1 MNATRLLAAF
11 AAAVLISGTASAGG
25 WEMAMFA
32 DAEQRDERSARR
44 DERADDLYD
53 EGTDAIDE
61 GQWEQAL
68 KHFGKVAE
76 LKTSRTDG
84 ALYWMAYALNK
95 LGRRAEALKT
105 IDLLK
110 TSYASSQWIDD
121 ANALAIEVRRSRGE
135 QVSPENLSDEELK
148 VIAINS
154 LMHTNPE
161 RAFPLL
167 EKIVK
172 GTGSSKK
179 VKKQALFVLSQ
190 SSSPKAQALLVD
202 IAKGAANPELQREA
216 VNYLGVS
223 GKRQV
228 LGQLYGSV
236 TDQRV
241 REEILNAMMVAG
253 DRASVLAAAKSEQD
267 PRLRRKAVQL
277 LGVMG
282 ARADLSAMYGT
293 ESAREVKKEILNA
306 LFVAGDVDRMTEL
319 AKAEPDS
326 SLRRDA
332 IQFLGLM
339 GKRTAPTLL
348 QLYATGDERIKDA
361 VLDGLFVQGNAR
373 ALIDLSKKETDKRMK
388 RRILEKLSVM
398 GNEEALEYMLEI
410 LKED

>member
-1 MNATRLLAAF
+1 MNVKRIAAAF
-11 AAAVLISGTASAGG
+11 AVAALMSGPASASA

-32 DAEQRDERSARR
+32 DADEKSERR
-44 DERADDLYD
+44 AERTERADDLYD

-61 GQWEQAL
+61 GEWERAL
-68 KHFGKVAE
+68 KNFGKVAE

-95 LGRRAEALKT
+95 LGRRSEALKT
-105 IDLLK
+105 IDVLK
-110 TSYASSQWIDD
+110 SNYGNSQWFDD
-121 ANALAIEVRRSRGE
+121 AKALEIEVRQGGGE
-135 QVSPENLSDEELK
+135 RVSPESLNDDELK
-148 VIAINS
+148 VIAVNS

-167 EKIVK
+167 EKIIK
-172 GTGSSKK
+172 GPSSKK
-179 VKKQALFVLSQ
+179 IKKQALFVLSQ
-190 SSSPKAQALLVD
+190 SSSPKAQGLLVD
-202 IAKGAANPELQREA
+202 IAKGSANPELQREA

-223 GKRQV
+223 GKRQI

-236 TDQRV
+236 ADTRV
-241 REEILNAMMVAG
+241 KEEILNAMMIAG
-253 DRASVLAAAKSEQD
+253 DRSNVLAAAKSEQD

-282 ARADLSAMYGT
+282 ARADLTAMYNA
-293 ESAREVKKEILNA
+293 ESSREVKKEIINA
-306 LFVAGDVDRMTEL
+306 LFVAGDVERMSEL
-319 AKAEPDS
+319 ALKEPDTT
-326 SLRRDA
+326 LRRDA
-332 IQFLGLM
+332 IQHLGLM

-348 QLYATGDERIKDA
+348 QLYANGDERIKDA

-398 GNEEALEYMLEI
+398 GNEEAINYMLEI
-410 LKED
+410 LNE